1 MTIEDQIKD
10 EKLQYDI
17 NREVAKISALSSGKL
32 DKYEYLT
39 GEEILPSNQQQ
50 IIQQAKFNYS
60 PLGKA
65 LEKQVKTIKD
75 QGEKQVVALESLKDP
90 DKKLPAIKDFIPME
104 NLNPEIIN
112 EIKRIEEIEKKVDR
126 NRMVYKG
133 TNKTYDFR
141 NFKTIRAF
149 GNEIRNNVISLDT
162 ANIEQANLL
171 SYISDFMKTK
181 PQDLEKRKLRS
192 DVLNGVTELV
202 KGREMV
208 LTAFKSG
215 IFQVS
220 KESQKGE
227 GPNASKGAN
236 EMLKVLTPNQM
247 LKRLPIALAQVK
259 AGNNS
264 ESLLNEIRQIVYSL
278 YRSKE
283 ITKKVYNNVINSIKV

>member
-17 NREVAKISALSSGKL
+17 TREAAKISALSSGKL

-75 QGEKQVVALESLKDP
+75 QGEKQVVALESLKDS
-90 DKKLPAIKDFIPME
+90 DKKLTPIEDFIPTE

-112 EIKRIEEIEKKVDR
+112 EITRIEEIEKNVDR

-133 TNKTYDFR
+133 TNETYDFR
-141 NFKTIRAF
+141 NFKTIQAF

-171 SYISDFMKTK
+171 SYINDFIRKTK
-181 PQDLEKRKLRS
+181 PRNPEKRRLRS
-192 DVLNGVTELV
+192 DVLDSVTSLV
-202 KGREMV
+202 QGREVV
-208 LTAFKSG
+208 LKEFQSG
-215 IFQVS
+215 IFH
-220 KESQKGE
+220 KLEESQEGKGVNE
-227 GPNASKGAN
+227 ISRVNASERSEQN
-236 EMLKVLTPNQM
+236 EW
-247 LKRLPIALAQVK
+247 
-259 AGNNS
+259 
-264 ESLLNEIRQIVYSL
+264 NE
-278 YRSKE
+278 
-283 ITKKVYNNVINSIKV
+283 